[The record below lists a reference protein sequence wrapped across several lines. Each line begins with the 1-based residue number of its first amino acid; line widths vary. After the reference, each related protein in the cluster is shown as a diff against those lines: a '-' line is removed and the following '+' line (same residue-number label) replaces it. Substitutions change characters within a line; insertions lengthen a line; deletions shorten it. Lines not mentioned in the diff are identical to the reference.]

1 MTVETIS
8 FGDGEKVLNWIAL
21 TDALAFGHTLPKA
34 TVADSFLYRDQDTL
48 LTRSAWID
56 GLGLAIKAATIFPGN
71 GEKGLGTVNGMMSLL
86 SDHDGTLEAM
96 IDFHLVTKW
105 KTAGDSLLAARH
117 LARPDSQEILIVGA
131 GAVAAS
137 LRVAYGAIFPDARF
151 AIWNRSQDKARSLA
165 QNFPNTVVVHDLE
178 SAVRNTDIVTCA
190 TSGTQPILQGEWLR
204 PGQHVDLIGAY
215 RPDMQEADATAL
227 KRAKIFTDS
236 RETTLHHIG
245 EFAIPL
251 AQGSITE
258 ADILADFYQL
268 PDFHRAP
275 DDITLFKNG
284 GGAHLDLMTARHILT
299 AWRDAQ

>member
-71 GEKGLGTVNGMMSLL
+71 GENGLGTVNRMLSLL

-96 IDFHLVTKW
+96 FDFHLVTKW

-190 TSGTQPILQGEWLR
+190 T
-204 PGQHVDLIGAY
+204 
-215 RPDMQEADATAL
+215 L